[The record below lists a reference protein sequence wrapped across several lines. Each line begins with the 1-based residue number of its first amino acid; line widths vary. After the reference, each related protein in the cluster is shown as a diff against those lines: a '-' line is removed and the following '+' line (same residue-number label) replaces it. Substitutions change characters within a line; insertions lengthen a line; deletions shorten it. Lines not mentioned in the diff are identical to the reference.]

1 MGYQEREPIEAQI
14 SELKPRMKSVNISFK
29 VIEKGEV
36 REVAS
41 RADGEQHRVCDTIVG
56 DNTGLVTVPLW
67 DASIDEVEVEKTY
80 RLENGYTTLFQG
92 HLRLNIGRY
101 GTIKEAETAIEEVNS
116 EVDMSEQEHERRP
129 RYGGGG
135 RGYGRGGGGGGGGG
149 GYGRDR
155 GYGGRDRRR
164 SGGYRDRSDGY

>member
-36 REVAS
+36 REVSS
-41 RADGEQHRVCDTIVG
+41 RADGEQHRVCDTVVG
-56 DNTGLVTVPLW
+56 DSTGLVTVPLW
-67 DASIDEVEVEKTY
+67 DASIEEVELEKTY

-101 GTIKEAETAIEEVNS
+101 GTLKDAEESIEEVNN
-116 EVDMSEQEHERRP
+116 EVDMSAEEHEDYRR
-129 RYGGGG
+129 RRSYGGGG
-135 RGYGRGGGGGGGGG
+135 RGYDRRGG
-149 GYGRDR
+149 
-155 GYGGRDRRR
+155 GYGGRDRRDG
-164 SGGYRDRSDGY
+164 GGYRDRSRGY

>member
-36 REVAS
+36 REVTS
-41 RADGEQHRVCDTIVG
+41 RADGEQHRVCDTVVG
-56 DNTGLVTVPLW
+56 DSTGLVTVPLW
-67 DASIDEVEVEKTY
+67 DTSIEEVELEKTY

-101 GTIKEAETAIEEVNS
+101 GTLKEAEDTIEEVNN

-129 RYGGGG
+129 RYGGR
-135 RGYGRGGGGGGGGG
+135 RGYGGGGGGG
-149 GYGRDR
+149 GYGR
-155 GYGGRDRRR
+155 GYGRDRRDG
-164 SGGYRDRSDGY
+164 GGYRDRSRGY

>member
-1 MGYQEREPIEAQI
+1 MGYQEREPIEAVI

-36 REVAS
+36 RDVTS
-41 RADGEQHRVCDTIVG
+41 RSDGEQHRVCDTIVG
-56 DNTGLVTVPLW
+56 DSSGKVTVPLW
-67 DASIDEVEVEKTY
+67 DAAIDEIEAEKTY

-101 GTIKEAETAIEEVNS
+101 GTLKPAEEEIAEIND

-135 RGYGRGGGGGGGGG
+135 GRDRGGGGGYRDRGGGG
-149 GYGRDR
+149 SRDHSR
-155 GYGGRDRRR
+155 GY
-164 SGGYRDRSDGY
+164 

>member
-14 SELKPRMKSVNISFK
+14 SELRPRMKSVNISFK
-29 VIEKGEV
+29 VLEKGEV
-36 REVAS
+36 REVTS

-56 DNTGLVTVPLW
+56 DGTGLVTVPLW
-67 DASIDEVEVEKTY
+67 DASIDEVAVEKTY

-101 GTIKEAETAIEEVNS
+101 GTIKEAEAAIEEVNR

-135 RGYGRGGGGGGGGG
+135 RGYGRGGGGG
-149 GYGRDR
+149 YNRDR
-155 GYGGRDRRR
+155 GYGGRDRSRG
-164 SGGYRDRSDGY
+164 GGYRDRSDGY

>member
-36 REVAS
+36 REVTS
-41 RADGEQHRVCDTIVG
+41 RADGEQHRVCDTVVG
-56 DNTGLVTVPLW
+56 DSTGLVTVPLW
-67 DASIDEVEVEKTY
+67 DTSIDEIEIEKTY

-101 GTIKEAETAIEEVNS
+101 GTLKEAEEAIDEVNN

-135 RGYGRGGGGGGGGG
+135 RRSYGGGRGGGYGGG
-149 GYGRDR
+149 
-155 GYGGRDRRR
+155 GYGGRDRRGG
-164 SGGYRDRSDGY
+164 GGYRDRSRGY

>member
-1 MGYQEREPIEAQI
+1 MGYQEREPIEAVI

-36 REVAS
+36 REVTS
-41 RADGEQHRVCDTIVG
+41 RADGEQHRVCDTVVG
-56 DNTGLVTVPLW
+56 DSSGKVVVPLW
-67 DASIDEVEVEKTY
+67 DASVEEVEADKTY

-101 GTIKEAETAIEEVNS
+101 GTLKPAEEEITEIND
-116 EVDMSEQEHERRP
+116 EVDMSEEEHESRP
-129 RYGGGG
+129 RY
-135 RGYGRGGGGGGGGG
+135 RGGG

-155 GYGGRDRRR
+155 RGG
-164 SGGYRDRSDGY
+164 GGYRDRDRGDRRGGRDFSRGY

>member
-1 MGYQEREPIEAQI
+1 MGYQEREPIEAVI
-14 SELKPRMKSVNISFK
+14 SDLKPRMKSVNISFK

-36 REVAS
+36 REVTS
-41 RADGEQHRVCDTIVG
+41 RADGEQHRVCDTVVG
-56 DNTGLVTVPLW
+56 DSTGKVTVPLW
-67 DASIDEVEVEKTY
+67 DTSIDEIETEKTY

-101 GTIKEAETAIEEVNS
+101 GTLNPAEEEIAEIND

-135 RGYGRGGGGGGGGG
+135 YRGGRG

-155 GYGGRDRRR
+155 RGG
-164 SGGYRDRSDGY
+164 GGYRDRGGGRDYSRGY

>member
-1 MGYQEREPIEAQI
+1 MGYQEREPIEAVI

-36 REVAS
+36 REVTS
-41 RADGEQHRVCDTIVG
+41 RADGEQHRVCDTVVG
-56 DNTGLVTVPLW
+56 DSSGKVTVPLW
-67 DASIDEVEVEKTY
+67 DASIEEVENDKTY

-101 GTIKEAETAIEEVNS
+101 GTLKPAEEEITEIND
-116 EVDMSEQEHERRP
+116 EVDMSEEEHERRP
-129 RYGGGG
+129 RY
-135 RGYGRGGGGGGGGG
+135 RGGGG

-155 GYGGRDRRR
+155 RGG
-164 SGGYRDRSDGY
+164 GGYRDRDRRGSGGRDYSRGY

>member
-29 VIEKGEV
+29 VVEKGEV
-36 REVAS
+36 REVTS
-41 RADGEQHRVCDTIVG
+41 RADGEQHRVCDTVVG
-56 DNTGLVTVPLW
+56 DSTGLVTVPLW
-67 DASIDEVEVEKTY
+67 DASIDEVEIEKIY

-101 GTIKEAETAIEEVNS
+101 GTLKETEEAIEDVNN

-129 RYGGGG
+129 RYGGG
-135 RGYGRGGGGGGGGG
+135 RGYGRGGGGG
-149 GYGRDR
+149 YGRDH

-164 SGGYRDRSDGY
+164 GGGYRDRSEGY

>member
-36 REVAS
+36 REVTS
-41 RADGEQHRVCDTIVG
+41 RADGEQHRVCDTVVG
-56 DNTGLVTVPLW
+56 DSTGLVTVPLW
-67 DASIDEVEVEKTY
+67 DASIDSVEVEKTY

-101 GTIKEAETAIEEVNS
+101 GTLQEAEESIEEVNS
-116 EVDMSEQEHERRP
+116 DVDMSEQEHERRP
-129 RYGGGG
+129 RYGGR
-135 RGYGRGGGGGGGGG
+135 RGYGGGG

-155 GYGGRDRRR
+155 G
-164 SGGYRDRSDGY
+164 GGYRDRSDSRGYRDRSRGY

>member
-36 REVAS
+36 REVTS
-41 RADGEQHRVCDTIVG
+41 RADGEQHRVCDTVVG
-56 DNTGLVTVPLW
+56 DSTGLVTVPLW
-67 DASIDEVEVEKTY
+67 DAAIDEVVDEKTY

-101 GTIKEAETAIEEVNS
+101 GTLKEAEEAIEEVNN
-116 EVDMSEQEHERRP
+116 EVDMSAEEHERRP

-135 RGYGRGGGGGGGGG
+135 RGYGGGGDRRGGG
-149 GYGRDR
+149 
-155 GYGGRDRRR
+155 GYGGRDRRGGG
-164 SGGYRDRSDGY
+164 GGYRDRSGGY